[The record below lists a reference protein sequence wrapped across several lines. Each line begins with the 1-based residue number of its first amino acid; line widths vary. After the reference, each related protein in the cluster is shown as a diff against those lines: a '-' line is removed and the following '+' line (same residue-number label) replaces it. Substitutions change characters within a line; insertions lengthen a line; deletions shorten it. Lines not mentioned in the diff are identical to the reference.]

1 MTDAPARIALAVPLF
16 LAATWAASCVGGLPE
31 VRTPDSDG
39 DGFPDDIDPTPHGF
53 DGAQGREQPLS
64 TQLHLHGSLSEYDG
78 TMACHT
84 QQAESVGV
92 DVLWWSDHDNMI
104 QMMLRPD
111 GLDFDDGGLNGQFTA
126 AGITVTH
133 GMFPEGVDLAETPSE
148 VVQGGPSGDGH
159 FWRIGGRDE
168 TADGQWH
175 AVQYAY
181 GADITSTTH
190 LPLLAGV
197 DVSWAVRVHEDLGI
211 DRQLLFT
218 VTLSSTCEGVSNFVT
233 YFLGGDD
240 LTALT
245 TDTHLYVPLG
255 GIEATVWGEA
265 LLPLSQDADH
275 FAELDDQSTVHFAVT
290 ARARNGETVNVDL
303 DDLALSWQLAGQAL
317 RDRQA
322 EVLAE
327 RYSDGPVT
335 QLVGQEITLV
345 ADLRHVN
352 PIGAQNV
359 PLIQYETE
367 LSAAQ
372 AVQHVH
378 DHGAAA
384 LCNHPF
390 GTYLGVVWSGEDAD
404 VLTSALVEEWL
415 AAGVYGCDLV
425 EVGYPAREV
434 DLEHHLQF
442 WDALSA
448 AGHHLVGVGTSDH
461 HWTDDWLTIPNPFV
475 TWVFLDVPDRA
486 GVAAQ
491 LTSGRAFFGDPAAF
505 LGGEPLLDL
514 WSEHGA
520 VMGQVLASDL
530 DQAIH
535 VQTGTI
541 EPGWSLELVVDGEVT
556 RSVTLAGDETDTVF
570 ELPRGT
576 ITTIR
581 AQLRDDEG
589 TLVLLS
595 NPLWLERPDSAS

>member
-1 MTDAPARIALAVPLF
+1 
-16 LAATWAASCVGGLPE
+16 VGDLPE
-31 VRTPDSDG
+31 LQTPDSDG
-39 DGFPDDIDPTPHGF
+39 DGFPDDIDPTPQGF
-53 DGAQGREQPLS
+53 DGAAGREQPLS

-84 QQAESVGV
+84 QQAEAVGV

-111 GLDFDDGGLNGQFTA
+111 GLDFDDGGLNDQFTA

-133 GMFPEGVDLAETPSE
+133 GMFAEGADLAGTTSE
-148 VVQGGPSGDGH
+148 VVEGGPAGEGF
-159 FWRIGGRDE
+159 FWRLGGRDE
-168 TADGQWH
+168 AADGQWH
-175 AVQYAY
+175 DVQYAY
-181 GADITSTTH
+181 AADIISTTH

-197 DVSWAVRVHEDLGI
+197 GVSWAVRVHEDLGV
-211 DRQLLFT
+211 DRQVLFT

-240 LTALT
+240 LTEQT
-245 TDTHLYVPLG
+245 TATHLYVPID
-255 GIEATVWGEA
+255 GIEPTVWGEA
-265 LLPLSQDADH
+265 ALRLSEDAAH

-303 DDLALSWQLAGQAL
+303 DDLVLSWELAGQSL
-317 RDRQA
+317 WDHQA
-322 EVLAE
+322 EVLAQ

-345 ADLRHVN
+345 ADQRHVN

-359 PLIQYETE
+359 PLIEYEAE
-367 LSAAQ
+367 LTASA

-390 GTYLGVVWSGEDAD
+390 GTYLGVVWTGEDAD

-415 AAGVYGCDLV
+415 AADVYGCDLV

-434 DLEHHLQF
+434 DLDHHLQF

-448 AGHHLVGVGTSDH
+448 AGHRVVGVGTSDH
-461 HWTDDWLTIPNPFV
+461 HWTDDWLAIPNPFV
-475 TWVFLDVPDRA
+475 TWVFLDVPERA
-486 GVAAQ
+486 DIAQQ
-491 LTSGRAFFGDPAAF
+491 LTDGRAFFGDPGAF
-505 LGGEPLLDL
+505 VEGEPLLDL

-520 VMGQVLASDL
+520 VMGQVLVSDL
-530 DQAIH
+530 DQVIH
-535 VQTGTI
+535 VETGTV
-541 EPGWSLELVVDGEVT
+541 EPGWSLELVVDGEVAD
-556 RSVTLAGDETDTVF
+556 SVALTGDETDTVF
-570 ELPRGT
+570 ELTRGT
-576 ITTIR
+576 IHTVR

-589 TLVLLS
+589 TLILLT
-595 NPLWLERPDSAS
+595 NPLWLERP